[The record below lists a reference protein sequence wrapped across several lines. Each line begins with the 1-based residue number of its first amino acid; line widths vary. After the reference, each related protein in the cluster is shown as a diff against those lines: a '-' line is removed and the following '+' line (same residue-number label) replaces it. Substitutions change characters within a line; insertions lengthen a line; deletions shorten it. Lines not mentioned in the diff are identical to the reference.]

1 MQEGIYLSWGTA
13 WQSTSFKVK
22 LFVAAGI
29 LAIILT
35 SLPYFF
41 NYIERRDGY
50 VINDVLLQHITAT
63 DVSIPIFAL
72 IWAMGLLTL
81 VRAIQQPGI
90 MILFVWSFILLT
102 IMRMVSICLVPLN
115 APQHL
120 IPLIDPLS
128 NHFYGGKFLTKDLFF
143 SGHTSI
149 QFLSF
154 LCLQKKSDKVLA
166 LISTILVA
174 SLVLVQHVHYTIDV
188 LAAPLFTW
196 LSYKAGKWWVGE

>member
-1 MQEGIYLSWGTA
+1 
-13 WQSTSFKVK
+13 
-22 LFVAAGI
+22 
-29 LAIILT
+29 
-35 SLPYFF
+35 
-41 NYIERRDGY
+41 
-50 VINDVLLQHITAT
+50 
-63 DVSIPIFAL
+63 
-72 IWAMGLLTL
+72 
-81 VRAIQQPGI
+81 
-90 MILFVWSFILLT
+90 
-102 IMRMVSICLVPLN
+102 
-115 APQHL
+115 
-120 IPLIDPLS
+120 LS